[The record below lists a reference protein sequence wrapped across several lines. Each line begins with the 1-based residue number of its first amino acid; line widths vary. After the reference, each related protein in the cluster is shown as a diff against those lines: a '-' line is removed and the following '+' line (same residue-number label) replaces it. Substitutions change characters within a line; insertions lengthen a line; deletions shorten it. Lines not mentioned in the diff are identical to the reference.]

1 MIVEPLTARR
11 LAATLGAA
19 QVAGRLPG
27 VVAAVVRDGELA
39 WTSGDLDLQHRV
51 GSITKTMT
59 AVLVLQLRDEGLLS
73 LTDPLGKHLPGIPYG
88 DRTLRSLLAHDS
100 GVQSEPRGAWWE
112 RSPGVSFDELVA
124 AIEERDAPFE
134 PGTTYHYSN
143 LGFALLGEVVSRLRG
158 ESWWACVQT
167 RVLEPLGLTRTTYDA
182 TAPHAQGY
190 SVHPYAN
197 TLTAEPHQD
206 TGAMA
211 PAGQVWSTAGDLA
224 CYATCLLDG
233 HPGVLERSTLVEM
246 SGVQAGGSG
255 LDAAYGLGL
264 RLLAA
269 GHTTRYGH
277 TGSMP
282 GFQASLFVDPV
293 RRTGAVVLANST
305 TGLLTEEITP
315 ALLETLEASEP
326 TVPEPWRPVVEVPPA
341 VAEILGLWHWGNT
354 GFLFSWNGREVVASS
369 LRTGEDKETFAL
381 RDGQLVGTGGYH
393 HGELLHVVRNGDG
406 TINHL
411 VAATFVY
418 TRQPYDP
425 AAPIPGGTS

>member
-1 MIVEPLTARR
+1 
-11 LAATLGAA
+11 
-19 QVAGRLPG
+19 
-27 VVAAVVRDGELA
+27 
-39 WTSGDLDLQHRV
+39 
-51 GSITKTMT
+51 
-59 AVLVLQLRDEGLLS
+59 
-73 LTDPLGKHLPGIPYG
+73 
-88 DRTLRSLLAHDS
+88 
-100 GVQSEPRGAWWE
+100 
-112 RSPGVSFDELVA
+112 
-124 AIEERDAPFE
+124 
-134 PGTTYHYSN
+134 
-143 LGFALLGEVVSRLRG
+143 
-158 ESWWACVQT
+158 
-167 RVLEPLGLTRTTYDA
+167 
-182 TAPHAQGY
+182 
-190 SVHPYAN
+190 
-197 TLTAEPHQD
+197 
-206 TGAMA
+206 MA

-224 CYATCLLDG
+224 RYATFLLDG

-326 TVPEPWRPVVEVPPA
+326 TVPEPWRPVAEVPPA

>member
-182 TAPHAQGY
+182 TAPHAQGLLRAPLRQ
-190 SVHPYAN
+190 HP
-197 TLTAEPHQD
+197 HRR
-206 TGAMA
+206 A
-211 PAGQVWSTAGDLA
+211 PP
-224 CYATCLLDG
+224 G
-233 HPGVLERSTLVEM
+233 HR
-246 SGVQAGGSG
+246 
-255 LDAAYGLGL
+255 
-264 RLLAA
+264 
-269 GHTTRYGH
+269 
-277 TGSMP
+277 
-282 GFQASLFVDPV
+282 
-293 RRTGAVVLANST
+293 
-305 TGLLTEEITP
+305 
-315 ALLETLEASEP
+315 
-326 TVPEPWRPVVEVPPA
+326 
-341 VAEILGLWHWGNT
+341 
-354 GFLFSWNGREVVASS
+354 
-369 LRTGEDKETFAL
+369 
-381 RDGQLVGTGGYH
+381 RDGASRAGVEHCG
-393 HGELLHVVRNGDG
+393 
-406 TINHL
+406 
-411 VAATFVY
+411 
-418 TRQPYDP
+418 
-425 AAPIPGGTS
+425 